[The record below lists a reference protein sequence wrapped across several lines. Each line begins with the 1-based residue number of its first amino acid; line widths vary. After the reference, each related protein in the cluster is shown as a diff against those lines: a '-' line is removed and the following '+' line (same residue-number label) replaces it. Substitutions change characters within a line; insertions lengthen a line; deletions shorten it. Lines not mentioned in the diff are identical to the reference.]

1 MVAQNLPPAAKLEW
15 AETQRQEGNK
25 LFAKGLYEEAID
37 VYLTCLV
44 AADKDAPPEQ
54 NKSDNDETDLSN
66 SSNDNKDTIIE
77 TKIGDDD
84 DWERVVEKEVKLPVL
99 LNLSQCTFKLSM
111 HKKTCTFCDLVLEM
125 ECGKTEPKVYFRRG
139 RANNSMGMYD
149 DARRDLD
156 MSLKLLGKQEK
167 SEEVIKM
174 EHSVKKEMI
183 KLDTMIES
191 AEKNRA
197 RQEKAMKRML
207 GGKSTD
213 NPTQENTESRDE
225 PNKTKGE
232 EESLY
237 TDVGRKREYSTLRA
251 PRRTIQQ
258 QNEPNPLHRNRAF
271 VCCMKA
277 AERGLRKIL
286 YLLGDED
293 AMSKSYDSEDDKD
306 TAKKEM

>member
-1 MVAQNLPPAAKLEW
+1 
-15 AETQRQEGNK
+15 
-25 LFAKGLYEEAID
+25 
-37 VYLTCLV
+37 
-44 AADKDAPPEQ
+44 
-54 NKSDNDETDLSN
+54 
-66 SSNDNKDTIIE
+66 
-77 TKIGDDD
+77 
-84 DWERVVEKEVKLPVL
+84 
-99 LNLSQCTFKLSM
+99 
-111 HKKTCTFCDLVLEM
+111 M
-125 ECGKTEPKVYFRRG
+125 E
-139 RANNSMGMYD
+139 
-149 DARRDLD
+149 
-156 MSLKLLGKQEK
+156 

-251 PRRTIQQ
+251 PRRT
-258 QNEPNPLHRNRAF
+258 NEPNPLHRNRAF